1 MKHLISSAKILSVA
15 ALALGPVAIL
25 EMSLGD
31 HGAAYAEKSNGNG
44 NSGGNGKDGNQGK
57 SHDKSNNG
65 HKDKSAKATNKGDLA
80 SELKGMNAVRANPN
94 ALLNADPN
102 SQVGRIATYRDAALA
117 TLAFADDVQTAEER
131 LITAQGLLTTAEAL
145 PIETQEQINTRDR
158 AIQEARD
165 AIAAATTDLNTANT
179 TLDGAQD
186 AEDAALMAATGGRTL
201 SDEALAY
208 VRGELGL

>member
-1 MKHLISSAKILSVA
+1 MKHLISSAKLLSVV

-25 EMSLGD
+25 EMSLND

-44 NSGGNGKDGNQGK
+44 NSGGNGKGGNQGK
-57 SHDKSNNG
+57 SHDKSN
-65 HKDKSAKATNKGDLA
+65 KDKSAKATNKGDLA

-117 TLAFADDVQTAEER
+117 TAAFAEDVQTAKDR
-131 LITAQGLLTTAEAL
+131 LITAQGLLATAEAM
-145 PIETQEQINTRDR
+145 PINTQEQIDARNT
-158 AIQEARD
+158 AIEEATD
-165 AIAAATTDLNTANT
+165 AIADATTELNTAST
-179 TLDGAQD
+179 VLSGAED
-186 AEDAALMAATGGRTL
+186 AEEAALMAATGGRTL

-208 VRGELGL
+208 VRSELGL